1 VFFQRR
7 AVSFFAIAIVA
18 CRVSLLV
25 ASFGIAS
32 SSVQADPS
40 NSISADD
47 APMETPSQGSFVQP
61 APSLA
66 PIGSADDNIPQNVTS
81 ALVLDECLAAET
93 CIDRFLWV
101 LYRRAPKLDQIE
113 VYESRDVAVTKRGR
127 TVIVSQRIAK
137 PADSDFGWKDPKA
150 ATKAGMPLMDYVIGG
165 MDRTFKSK
173 LFYILY
179 AAEQAGFS
187 PGITSGFRDDYRQS
201 IASGRKARANMSYHG
216 GSVHGGYG
224 HGLAADVISTKGN
237 DRSERLY
244 ASRLLWSW
252 IDQHAK
258 QFGIGRP
265 YLDYDPPHVA
275 PIDGKEYAHHHGSGA
290 KAHHLAGYRAHR
302 RVAAH
307 DRGPLKR
314 SRTVRSAKA

>member
-1 VFFQRR
+1 MTRYLTAVAGRGLALLIGLCILSPEVR
-7 AVSFFAIAIVA
+7 ADSPNSKAASDPPPVVQTGEPPAQATPPAETMGSANDAIPNDVT
-18 CRVSLLV
+18 
-25 ASFGIAS
+25 
-32 SSVQADPS
+32 SVQ
-40 NSISADD
+40 
-47 APMETPSQGSFVQP
+47 
-61 APSLA
+61 
-66 PIGSADDNIPQNVTS
+66 
-81 ALVLDECLAAET
+81 VLDECLVADT

-101 LYRRAPKLDQIE
+101 LYQRAPKLDQIE
-113 VYESRDVAVTKRGR
+113 VYENREVTVTKRGR
-127 TVIVSQRIAK
+127 SVTVTQRIGT

-150 ATKAGMPLMDYVIGG
+150 ATKAGMALMDYVIGG

-216 GSVHGGYG
+216 GSVHGGYE
-224 HGLAADVISTKGN
+224 HGLAADVISIKGR
-237 DRSERLY
+237 DRLERLD
-244 ASRLLWSW
+244 ASRQLWSW

-258 QFGIGRP
+258 QFRIGRP

-275 PIDGKEYAHHHGSGA
+275 PVDGTEYAHHRGSGA
-290 KAHHLAGYRAHR
+290 KAHHLAGNRAHR
-302 RVAAH
+302 RVATH
-307 DRGPLKR
+307 DRGRLKR

>member
-1 VFFQRR
+1 
-7 AVSFFAIAIVA
+7 
-18 CRVSLLV
+18 LV
-25 ASFGIAS
+25 ASLGIAS
-32 SSVQADPS
+32 SNVQADPS
-40 NSISADD
+40 NSISAND
-47 APMETPSQGSFVQP
+47 ASIETPSEGSSVQR

-66 PIGSADDNIPQNVTS
+66 PVGSTDGNIPQDVTS

-101 LYRRAPKLDQIE
+101 LYQRAPKLDQIE
-113 VYESRDVAVTKRGR
+113 VYESREVAVPKRGR

-137 PADSDFGWKDPKA
+137 PADSDFRWKDPKA
-150 ATKAGMPLMDYVIGG
+150 ATRAGMPLMDYVIGG

-187 PGITSGFRDDYRQS
+187 PGITSGFRDDFRQS

-224 HGLAADVISTKGN
+224 HGLAADVISIKGK
-237 DRSERLY
+237 DRSERLDS
-244 ASRLLWSW
+244 SRLLWSW

-275 PIDGKEYAHHHGSGA
+275 PLDGKEYAHHRGGGERSRHV
-290 KAHHLAGYRAHR
+290 AGIR
-302 RVAAH
+302 
-307 DRGPLKR
+307 KR
-314 SRTVRSAKA
+314 SRIAEHGRGFGKRARVAKSSKA